1 MLSYHY
7 ESSSNIPLQDNEL
20 AMYDA
25 KQEVEHQ
32 KLVALQREVAEREQ
46 QKDHAKPKENDVTI
60 R

>member
-1 MLSYHY
+1 
-7 ESSSNIPLQDNEL
+7 
-20 AMYDA
+20 MYDA

-46 QKDHAKPKENDVTI
+46 QKDHAKPKENDITI